1 MRKAA
6 DIDSLSAKHLRFSHP
21 CLPIVLA
28 KLFQLMVFCSFV
40 PEGSRYSY
48 IVPLPKLKE
57 YYSKTLTSDD
67 FRL

>member
-1 MRKAA
+1 MRY
-6 DIDSLSAKHLRFSHP
+6 INLL
-21 CLPIVLA
+21 LTLT
-28 KLFQLMVFCSFV
+28 LTLTMVFCSFV

-57 YYSKTLTSDD
+57 CYSKTLTSDD